1 MKACEWRLFG
11 VKSEAGTAEQRDL
24 SMGGRSVDANGSS
37 LAGARGDEAKTRV
50 AGHTRKRRGRK
61 PLDALLKSERTRPH
75 DGSMLTPKS
84 ASSST
89 SSRSA

>member
-1 MKACEWRLFG
+1 MP
-11 VKSEAGTAEQRDL
+11 TAAAL
-24 SMGGRSVDANGSS
+24 
-37 LAGARGDEAKTRV
+37 LAQGGDEAKTRV

-61 PLDALLKSERTRPH
+61 PLDELLKSERIRPH